1 MRNPL
6 FSPAVVKQVPFIH
19 GGLAAAIQA
28 YQKDLQTGVVE
39 VNLPDQPGLDLL
51 FAHGQ
56 VVNAYERGEKVKRVA
71 PATLPEHFS
80 YFSGTGTLRGLALTP
95 QAVRLAKILLE
106 QLGSIEPAEL
116 QTAALEGQFETWAA
130 AVDPGLAHVC
140 WPGAEALALLP
151 GGANPARNT
160 LFIAADQILHS
171 AGGMIALFGWKEEK
185 CTAALYSSAAQTPAW
200 KEYLL
205 HSSFVW
211 MTGHLLSHFEEL
223 TGRLLHDAVIHE
235 TNFTAAARGWNISLA
250 ARSVTDQMI
259 FGSIED
265 AVKVYRELFELIVS
279 HIESTLGAEML
290 KPLVKES
297 WMRMGPAYRRVFQ
310 EYLGYSEP
318 AGILS
323 LKVDQSA

>member
-1 MRNPL
+1 MSSPL
-6 FSPAVVKQVPFIH
+6 FSPAVVKQMPVSH
-19 GGLAAAIQA
+19 DGLGAAIQA
-28 YQKDLQTGVVE
+28 YKKDLQTGLVE
-39 VNLPDQPGLDLL
+39 INLPEQPALVILL
-51 FAHGQ
+51 AHGQ
-56 VVNAYERGEKVKRVA
+56 AVNTYQRGEPNLR
-71 PATLPEHFS
+71 LPLEAFAGG
-80 YFSGTGTLRGLALTP
+80 YPEFSGTGFLRGLALTP

-106 QLGSIEPAEL
+106 QMGSIPTAEIE
-116 QTAALEGQFETWAA
+116 TGALEAQFERWAA
-130 AVDPGLAHVC
+130 ATDPGLAHVC

-151 GGANPARNT
+151 GGADPARNT

-171 AGGMIALFGWKEEK
+171 AGGMMALFGWKEER
-185 CTAALYSSAAQTPAW
+185 CNAALYSSAGQTPAW

-250 ARSVTDQMI
+250 PKSVTDQMI
-259 FGSIED
+259 FPSID
-265 AVKVYRELFELIVS
+265 AAVKVYRELFEMILS

-290 KPLVKES
+290 KPLIQES
-297 WMRMGPAYRRVFQ
+297 MMRMAPAYRRVFQ
-310 EYLGYSEP
+310 ENFGFSEP
-318 AGILS
+318 ASIWP